1 MEFYLCICLSFQ
13 LDYKHPYCM
22 ALDEL
27 LNISN
32 PPFLQSWYYNNSTN
46 FVGWF

>member
-1 MEFYLCICLSFQ
+1 MEFYLCIHLSFQ
-13 LDYKHPYCM
+13 LDYNHPYCI

-32 PPFLQSWYYNNSTN
+32 PPFPQSGDNNRTN

>member
-13 LDYKHPYCM
+13 LDYNHPYCM

-27 LNISN
+27 LDISN
-32 PPFLQSWYYNNSTN
+32 LPFPQSGDTNSTN
-46 FVGWF
+46 FVGRF